1 MKMKKLSSLFVAIFV
16 LLLLGSCEQ
25 EPPGTTIKGTIEGSE
40 NLQVFIDRIVYGKA
54 NAVIAKD
61 EIDNTGSFT
70 LNFPEGLEPGI
81 YNLRIGAKRLSLAL
95 EENTGLVEVS
105 GELSTMQNYA
115 VSIDGSPSS
124 QILAE
129 TMTKL
134 ISRQMAAADL
144 STFVDTV
151 SSPIL
156 ASFIAFRALGQS
168 GQYIDIHKNAL
179 NRMQEAGGMGELTEA
194 YSAYVSAVDQAYQQ
208 QLMRERVQV
217 GNPAPDITLPTPDGT
232 EYSLSDLKG
241 KVVLLD
247 FWASWCGPCRRENPN
262 VVRVYNKYKDQGFTI
277 FSVSLDGIDDRSAA
291 RLTDAQLAQMKE
303 SQKKRWVSAIQQD
316 NLTWP
321 YHVSDLKKWSCEP
334 AQMYGVS
341 AIPRAFMIDR
351 DGIIVSTRVRGAQ
364 QIEQELL
371 KHI

>member
-1 MKMKKLSSLFVAIFV
+1 MKKLSTLLMALFV
-16 LLLLGSCEQ
+16 LTLLGSCTQ

-40 NLQVFIDRIVYGKA
+40 NLQVFVDRIVYGKA

-61 EIDNTGSFT
+61 DIDNSGSFA
-70 LNFPEGLEPGI
+70 LNFPEGLEAGI
-81 YNLRIGAKRLSLAL
+81 YNVRIGAKRLSLAL
-95 EENTGLVEVS
+95 EENTSVVKIAGALSTLQNYEVS
-105 GELSTMQNYA
+105 IE
-115 VSIDGSPSS
+115 GSPTSVV
-124 QILAE
+124 LAE

-134 ISRQMAAADL
+134 INRQMGAEDV

-151 SSPIL
+151 SSPML
-156 ASFIAFRALGQS
+156 ASFVAFRALGQA
-168 GQYIDIHKNAL
+168 GQYVDIQKNAL
-179 NRMQEAGGMGELTEA
+179 NRMQEAGDMPELTEA
-194 YSAYVSAVDQAYQQ
+194 YGTYVSAVDQAYQQ
-208 QLMRERVQV
+208 QLMRERVKV
-217 GNPAPDITLPTPDGT
+217 GSPAPDITLPAPDGT

-262 VVRVYNKYKDQGFTI
+262 VVKVYNKYKDQGFTI
-277 FSVSLDGIDDRSAA
+277 FSVSLDGVDDRSAA
-291 RLTDAQLAQMKE
+291 RFTDAQLEQMME
-303 SQKKRWVSAIQQD
+303 NQKQRWVNAIQQD

-321 YHVSDLKKWSCEP
+321 YHVSDLKKWSCAP
-334 AQMYGVS
+334 AQMYGVT

>member
-1 MKMKKLSSLFVAIFV
+1 MKMKNLSTVLVAFFV
-16 LLLLGSCEQ
+16 LLLLGACSQ

-40 NLQVFIDRIVYGKA
+40 NLQVFVDRIIYGKA

-61 EIDNTGSFT
+61 DIDDSGSFA
-70 LNFPEGLEPGI
+70 LNFPEGLEAGI

-95 EENTGLVEVS
+95 EENTGLVEVK
-105 GELSTMQNYA
+105 GQLSTLQNYE
-115 VSIDGSPSS
+115 VSIEGSASS
-124 QILAE
+124 QVLAE
-129 TMTKL
+129 TMKKL
-134 ISRQMAAADL
+134 ISRQMGVEDV

-156 ASFIAFRALGQS
+156 ASFIAFRALGQA
-168 GQYIDIHKNAL
+168 GQYVDIQKNAL
-179 NRMQEAGGMGELTEA
+179 KRLQKEGNMPELSEA
-194 YSAYVSAVDQAYQQ
+194 YTSYVNAVDQAYQQ

-217 GNPAPDITLPTPDGT
+217 GNPAPDITLPSPDGT

-262 VVRVYNKYKDQGFTI
+262 VVKVYNKYKDQGFTI
-277 FSVSLDGIDDRSAA
+277 FSVSLDGVDDRSAA
-291 RLTDAQLAQMKE
+291 RLTDEQLAQMKE
-303 SQKKRWVSAIQQD
+303 SQKQRWVQAIQQD

-321 YHVSDLKKWSCEP
+321 YHVSDLKKWSCAP

-351 DGIIVSTRVRGAQ
+351 DGIIVSTRVRGAR